1 MLSEIT
7 DQIKAY
13 LPGSDTALLEKA
25 YNFSLN
31 AHKDQLR
38 ASGQAYFTHCEA
50 AALIL
55 TELKLDIETVSA
67 ALLHDVLEDTKISK
81 EEIEKEF
88 GPGIAALVEGVT
100 KISSY
105 HFDDQ
110 EMAQAENWRK
120 MLLAVTKDIRVI
132 LIKFADRLHNLR
144 TIQHLPE
151 ERQKKIATETLYL
164 YAPFA
169 QRLGIYRWK
178 SEFEDLSFRILFPE
192 EHKAI
197 SSLWLAQKEKNLVTL
212 EAFKAGLLEKLAE
225 YNMPL
230 RISARPKSLYGTFK
244 KMRRQH
250 KEFTE
255 IQDMIALRLITD
267 SIPNCYGL
275 LGLVHSLYKPVPE
288 SFTDYISLPKINM
301 YQSLHTSIFDE
312 KGNIAEIQIRTEAMH
327 RSAEYGI
334 AAHWRYKE
342 GKAGQSSGGLPR
354 AEDIEEKLDWLKQVL
369 EWQSD
374 LKDPKEFLNA
384 LKSECRFEQVFVFT
398 PKGKVVKL
406 PGGATPLDFA
416 YSVHTDIGN
425 HCYGAK
431 IGGKLVPLDYKLKS
445 GLVIE
450 ILTRKNSNPTKDW
463 LEFVITARARS
474 KIRKFLK
481 SEEEKN
487 LRGGITTKDR

>member
-13 LPGSDTALLEKA
+13 LPNTDISLIDKA
-25 YNFSLN
+25 YNFSKN
-31 AHKDQLR
+31 AHSGQLR
-38 ASGQAYFTHCEA
+38 ASGEEYFTHCEA

-67 ALLHDVLEDTKISK
+67 ALLHDVLEDTKTSK
-81 EEIEKEF
+81 EELLIEF
-88 GPGIAALVEGVT
+88 GADITSLVESVT

-105 HFDDQ
+105 HFADQ

-144 TIQHLPE
+144 TIRYLPE
-151 ERQKKIATETLYL
+151 ETQKKIASETLYL

-169 QRLGIYRWK
+169 QRLGIYKWK
-178 SEFEDLSFRILFPE
+178 SEFEDLSFKILYSE
-192 EHKAI
+192 KYDIIA
-197 SSLWLAQKEKNLVTL
+197 SLWQKQQEKNILSLQSLKQNLTD
-212 EAFKAGLLEKLAE
+212 KLSPH
-225 YNMPL
+225 NIPL
-230 RISARPKSLYGTFK
+230 RISARPKSLYGTYK
-244 KMRRQH
+244 KMERQH
-250 KEFTE
+250 KEFSE
-255 IQDMIALRLITD
+255 IQDLLAFRIITD
-267 SIPNCYGL
+267 SIPDCYAL
-275 LGLVHSLYKPVPE
+275 LGFVHSYFKPVPG

-312 KGNIAEIQIRTEAMH
+312 KGNIAEIQIRTEEMH
-327 RSAEYGI
+327 RRSEYGI

-342 GKAGQSSGGLPR
+342 GGAAASNAGL
-354 AEDIEEKLDWLKQVL
+354 AKTEDIEEKLDWLKEVL
-369 EWQSD
+369 EWQND

-384 LKSECRFEQVFVFT
+384 LKSECKFEQIFVFT
-398 PKGKVVKL
+398 PKGRVIKL
-406 PGGATPLDFA
+406 PGDSTPVDFA
-416 YSVHTDIGN
+416 YCVHTDIGN

-431 IGGKLVPLDYKLKS
+431 VGGKLVPLDFKLKS
-445 GLVIE
+445 GFICE

-474 KIRKFLK
+474 KIRRYLK
-481 SEEEKN
+481 AEEEKT
-487 LRGGITTKDR
+487 RKI